1 MKVFWALVLFLEYN
15 CGHVGTAKD
24 ELTIEDNDCQKTA
37 AVAHTSCTEMVL
49 KDSGKGKSF
58 LIHSLEEVA

>member
-24 ELTIEDNDCQKTA
+24 ELTIEEMIARKQLLL
-37 AVAHTSCTEMVL
+37 HTHPAQRWS
-49 KDSGKGKSF
+49 
-58 LIHSLEEVA
+58 